1 MRPSDKIDVDL
12 LRDGRM
18 QVRAKPGKPVTTI
31 FGMLATSPT
40 RRRSIEELNKA
51 AAAGWAGEV

>member
-1 MRPSDKIDVDL
+1 
-12 LRDGRM
+12 M

-31 FGMLATSPT
+31 FGMMGGPAT
-40 RRRSIEELNKA
+40 RRRSIEEPNEA